1 MPYYISD
8 SAEGCSG
15 WATVKD
21 DGEVMGCHETKQ
33 DAIDQAL
40 AIAQAEDS
48 EYLGERAMPG
58 SLNVGDFI
66 NWSEAGETYVGRIRE
81 IVTSGSV
88 AVEGSGVQIDA
99 TYYDPAAL
107 VQMWEQVNGRWV
119 ESDLFLGLKFSQLSK
134 TQVPAMD
141 QVPEF
146 EFDDD
151 EEPEEAPEGYHYMPD
166 GTLMADEDHQ
176 GERAAPDALVV
187 DDFVS
192 WNTSGG
198 RARGQIERIVR
209 DGTIDVP
216 DSDFTIEG
224 TEDDPAA
231 LIRVWREGEEGPEAS
246 ETLVGHKFS
255 TLTKIGSLRSIA
267 VERRQVDL
275 SPPAYMRAAARQ
287 GLRYHEEGLSGD
299 GLRPQTVREAR
310 AMAEGNVSAD
320 KWVRLAAWIARHL
333 GDLDSPAANPDN
345 EDYPSAGV
353 VAHLLW
359 GSGPSKARARRALE
373 YAERIVAR
381 LEEENRARFSVEA
394 RDMAKIETRTQATQ
408 FEVRELENGTGMTF
422 SGYAAVFN
430 SPSEPL
436 PFREK
441 IAPGAFTR
449 SLNARND
456 IKMLWNHESGQVL
469 GSTRAG
475 TLRMEEDSYGLR
487 VTADLP
493 DTTAGR
499 DAAYLLKRGDIDSM
513 SFGFSVPKGGDD
525 WSADGQE
532 RTLNSVRLH
541 EVSIVAFPAYSA
553 TAGTTMVRGL
563 DAVARSL
570 DIDEDKIADAL
581 LKLESGQKINQEDYN
596 IVNSVIDSLVE
607 GAEAEA
613 APASEESDVD
623 MLALKRKKLEQLLKG
638 LE

>member
-15 WATVKD
+15 WATVKE
-21 DGEVMGCHETKQ
+21 DGEVMGCHDTKQ
-33 DAIDQAL
+33 DAIDQAI
-40 AIAQAEDS
+40 AIARAEDS
-48 EYLGERAMPG
+48 EFLGERAMPG
-58 SLNVGDFI
+58 TLKPGDFVT
-66 NWSEAGETYVGRIRE
+66 WKEAGETYTGRVRE
-81 IVTSGSV
+81 VVTVGSV
-88 AVEGSGVQIDA
+88 AVPGSGVQIEA
-99 TYYDPAAL
+99 TYFDPAAL
-107 VQMWEQVNGRWV
+107 VQMWEQVDGQWT
-119 ESDLFLGLKFSQLSK
+119 ESDLFLGLKFSQMSR
-134 TQVPAMD
+134 VNAPAMD
-141 QVPEF
+141 VVPEF
-146 EFDDD
+146 DFDD
-151 EEPEEAPEGYHYMPD
+151 EEEEAPEGYHYMPD
-166 GTLMADEDHQ
+166 GTLMADSEHE
-176 GERAAPDALVV
+176 GERAAPDALAV

-198 RARGQIERIVR
+198 RARGQIERIER

-216 DSDFTIEG
+216 DSEFTIEG

-231 LIRVWREGEEGPEAS
+231 LIRIWREGEEGPEAT

-267 VERRQVDL
+267 VEQRDVNL
-275 SPPAYMRAAARQ
+275 TPPAYMRAAARQ

-333 GDLDSPAANPDN
+333 DDLDSPAARPGND
-345 EDYPSAGV
+345 DYPSAGV

-359 GSGPSKARARRALE
+359 GSGPSKSRARRALA

-394 RDMAKIETRTQATQ
+394 RNMAKIETRTQATQ
-408 FEVRELENGTGMTF
+408 FEVREADNGSGMTF
-422 SGYAAVFN
+422 TGYAAVFN

-449 SLNARND
+449 SLRARND

-513 SFGFSVPKGGDD
+513 SFGFSVPSGGDE

-541 EVSIVAFPAYSA
+541 EVSIVAFPAYAA

-570 DIDEDKIADAL
+570 DIDEDKVADAF
-581 LKLESGQKINQEDYN
+581 LKLESGEKITTEDYN
-596 IVNSVIDSLVE
+596 IVNTLIDKLVE
-607 GAEAEA
+607 SDQAEAET
-613 APASEESDVD
+613 SKEEELD

-638 LE
+638 IE

>member
-134 TQVPAMD
+134 TRVPAMD

-151 EEPEEAPEGYHYMPD
+151 EEQEEAPEGYHYMPD
-166 GTLMADEDHQ
+166 GTLMADEDHE

-231 LIRVWREGEEGPEAS
+231 LIRIWR
-246 ETLVGHKFS
+246 
-255 TLTKIGSLRSIA
+255 
-267 VERRQVDL
+267 
-275 SPPAYMRAAARQ
+275 
-287 GLRYHEEGLSGD
+287 
-299 GLRPQTVREAR
+299 
-310 AMAEGNVSAD
+310 
-320 KWVRLAAWIARHL
+320 
-333 GDLDSPAANPDN
+333 
-345 EDYPSAGV
+345 
-353 VAHLLW
+353 
-359 GSGPSKARARRALE
+359 
-373 YAERIVAR
+373 
-381 LEEENRARFSVEA
+381 
-394 RDMAKIETRTQATQ
+394 
-408 FEVRELENGTGMTF
+408 
-422 SGYAAVFN
+422 
-430 SPSEPL
+430 
-436 PFREK
+436 
-441 IAPGAFTR
+441 
-449 SLNARND
+449 
-456 IKMLWNHESGQVL
+456 
-469 GSTRAG
+469 
-475 TLRMEEDSYGLR
+475 
-487 VTADLP
+487 
-493 DTTAGR
+493 
-499 DAAYLLKRGDIDSM
+499 
-513 SFGFSVPKGGDD
+513 
-525 WSADGQE
+525 
-532 RTLNSVRLH
+532 
-541 EVSIVAFPAYSA
+541 
-553 TAGTTMVRGL
+553 
-563 DAVARSL
+563 
-570 DIDEDKIADAL
+570 
-581 LKLESGQKINQEDYN
+581 
-596 IVNSVIDSLVE
+596 
-607 GAEAEA
+607 
-613 APASEESDVD
+613 
-623 MLALKRKKLEQLLKG
+623 
-638 LE
+638 